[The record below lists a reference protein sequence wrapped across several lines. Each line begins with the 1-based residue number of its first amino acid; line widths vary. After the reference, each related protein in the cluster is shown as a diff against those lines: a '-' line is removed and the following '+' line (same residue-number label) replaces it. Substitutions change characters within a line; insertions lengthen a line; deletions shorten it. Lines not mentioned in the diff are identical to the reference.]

1 MISNCNFL
9 IFLLFIRQ
17 ETNEKN
23 EQKIKLFR
31 QIEQID
37 TNIMENKSQSKQ
49 YLNVKQ
55 TVYEQSSSICQ
66 NLTNKMLNN
75 ECRRIHIW
83 KYTSILVR

>member
-66 NLTNKMLNN
+66 NLTNKTLNN